1 MYKVHNP
8 DEYIKL
14 VEQVRFEIGDLI
26 ACAED
31 EGEGE
36 SEFIGML
43 PGLHRV
49 EDGLKTIQAEI
60 KAGTHVIARDQP
72 LPFMAWVTDNRPRLP
87 VAITGLLDAL
97 NVAHKKGF
105 AES

>member
-1 MYKVHNP
+1 MYRIRNA
-8 DEYIKL
+8 DDYIKL
-14 VEQVRFEIGDLI
+14 AEQTLFEIGDLI

-36 SEFIGML
+36 SEFIAIL
-43 PGLHRV
+43 PALRRIEEGLRAV
-49 EDGLKTIQAEI
+49 QAEI

-72 LPFMAWVTDNRPRLP
+72 LPFMAVVSEQRRRLP
-87 VAITGLLDAL
+87 IAVTGMLDAL
-97 NVAHKKGF
+97 NLAHKNGF